1 MWIFKE
7 VLFLVHQLSSLKSVA
22 LLSAMVMSGT
32 TMAALPQ
39 AVHADASNTN
49 ASQVQT
55 TSQST
60 QQNAQNQ
67 DNQNQNDNSVQTY
80 TVKAGDT
87 LSGIAQRFHVSVRRL
102 VQDNKIADQ
111 NLIMVGQK
119 LKVVGSDVK
128 VDDNEA
134 AGQNQNATQTQATAQ
149 QGQGQVQQQSVV
161 SQQGQPAGAQTSNV
175 YNAAG
180 QSANAGY
187 YGGGASNGGGYV
199 SGMNDNAA
207 ANSIAQAE
215 SGGSYTAQ
223 NGRYYGKYQLD
234 LAYLGGDLSPQHQEQ
249 VASQYAASRYGSW
262 QAAANFRATHGWW

>member
-1 MWIFKE
+1 M
-7 VLFLVHQLSSLKSVA
+7 VHQLGSLKSVA
-22 LLSAMVMSGT
+22 LLSAMVMGGT

-39 AVHADASNTN
+39 AVHADAT
-49 ASQVQT
+49 APSQVQT
-55 TSQST
+55 TQASQST
-60 QQNAQNQ
+60 QQNAQNNNGQ
-67 DNQNQNDNSVQTY
+67 GQNNDSVQTY
-80 TVKAGDT
+80 IVKAGDT
-87 LSGIAQRFHVSVRRL
+87 LSEISQKFHISVRQL
-102 VQDNKIADQ
+102 VQDNHIADQ
-111 NLIMVGQK
+111 NVIVVGQK
-119 LKVVGSDVK
+119 LKIVGSDVK
-128 VDDNEA
+128 VDDSQA
-134 AGQNQNATQTQATAQ
+134 VSQTANQSANATAVQQSQGAQ
-149 QGQGQVQQQSVV
+149 QQAVA
-161 SQQGQPAGAQTSNV
+161 SQQGQTAAAQTSNV
-175 YNAAG
+175 NYNAAG

-215 SGGSYTAQ
+215 SGGSYTVQ

>member
-1 MWIFKE
+1 M
-7 VLFLVHQLSSLKSVA
+7 VHQLSSLKSVA
-22 LLSAMVMSGT
+22 LLSAMVMGGT

-49 ASQVQT
+49 ASQVQA

-67 DNQNQNDNSVQTY
+67 DDQNQNNNSVQTY
-80 TVKAGDT
+80 TVKSGDT
-87 LSGIAQRFHVSVRRL
+87 LSAIAQRFHVSVRRL

-111 NLIMVGQK
+111 NIIMVGQK
-119 LKVVGSDVK
+119 LKIVGSDVK
-128 VDDNEA
+128 VDDNQA
-134 AGQNQNATQTQATAQ
+134 ASQTANQSANATAVQ
-149 QGQGQVQQQSVV
+149 QGQSQQQAVA
-161 SQQGQPAGAQTSNV
+161 SQQGQTVGAQTSNV
-175 YNAAG
+175 NYNAAG

-249 VASQYAASRYGSW
+249 VASQYATSRYGSW